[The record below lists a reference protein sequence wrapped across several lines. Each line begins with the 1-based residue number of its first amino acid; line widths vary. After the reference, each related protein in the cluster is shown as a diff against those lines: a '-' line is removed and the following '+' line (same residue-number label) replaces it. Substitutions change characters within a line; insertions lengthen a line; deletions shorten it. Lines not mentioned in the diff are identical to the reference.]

1 MFTKMHCQQF
11 HVGMVFTR
19 PMPWMCHTPQQGTCT
34 VSYSVA
40 HRSVA
45 RHPTEWTCWCLLVL
59 AHTVVSEVRWHRGA
73 PSNSGLDG
81 SPSVDRTSW
90 GPCHRISDGPLY
102 LQGLRRQGSSAIS
115 RYFGLIFVP
124 IDIQWP
130 ARCFNQSFGIET

>member
-59 AHTVVSEVRWHRGA
+59 AHTVVSEVRWHRPQDVLKRWVHNCTNKLG
-73 PSNSGLDG
+73 GLCHQTSETTAELSKRVG
-81 SPSVDRTSW
+81 SK
-90 GPCHRISDGPLY
+90 
-102 LQGLRRQGSSAIS
+102 
-115 RYFGLIFVP
+115 
-124 IDIQWP
+124 
-130 ARCFNQSFGIET
+130 